1 MRFRQP
7 GSTHNL
13 FWSPW
18 QTSIEDPCSK
28 LQGIFDRKEGG
39 LFYDSRFKLKY
50 HSAMADG
57 INDTPVFCTGIGD
70 SFSRGFRENEKNS
83 P

>member
-13 FWSPW
+13 FCSPW
-18 QTSIEDPCSK
+18 QTSIEDLCNK
-28 LQGIFDRKEGG
+28 RQGIFDRKECG
-39 LFYDSRFKLKY
+39 LFYDSRSKLKY

-57 INDTPVFCTGIGD
+57 INDTPVFYAGIG
-70 SFSRGFRENEKNS
+70 SGFSRGFRENEKYG